1 MVSGKNS
8 IYLIS
13 FSLDIAYFVNISF
26 QCDWRV
32 NLGLKEKVKLI
43 TELTE
48 DISAAT
54 IYYRKK
60 DAMRVA
66 MKNAKT
72 VIDDQDRARKAA
84 VMGGVVASNK
94 ALDVALKQV
103 KVLAPETP
111 AIFFR
116 RRHWLQPGIC
126 QRPSVSCQHS
136 PGCWTWNPGGI
147 KIRELVRIIPYWY
160 FMFQDQAET
169 FDEVVQHSDSPGQCD
184 CCYW

>member
-1 MVSGKNS
+1 M
-8 IYLIS
+8 
-13 FSLDIAYFVNISF
+13 
-26 QCDWRV
+26 
-32 NLGLKEKVKLI
+32 I

-72 VIDDQDRARKAA
+72 VIDDQDRARKAT

-94 ALDVALKQV
+94 ALDGALKQV

-111 AIFFR
+111 TIFFQQ
-116 RRHWLQPGIC
+116 RHWQNLLSQPG
-126 QRPSVSCQHS
+126 
-136 PGCWTWNPGGI
+136 T
-147 KIRELVRIIPYWY
+147 
-160 FMFQDQAET
+160 T
-169 FDEVVQHSDSPGQCD
+169 
-184 CCYW
+184 

>member
-1 MVSGKNS
+1 
-8 IYLIS
+8 
-13 FSLDIAYFVNISF
+13 
-26 QCDWRV
+26 
-32 NLGLKEKVKLI
+32 
-43 TELTE
+43 
-48 DISAAT
+48 
-54 IYYRKK
+54 
-60 DAMRVA
+60 MRVA

-169 FDEVVQHSDSPGQCD
+169 FDDVVQHSDSSGQCDCCQCDWPGQCD
-184 CCYW
+184 CCQCDWGQVVWEGGGGCDGKKRLKMSQRRRYWPRLEQ

>member
-1 MVSGKNS
+1 M
-8 IYLIS
+8 
-13 FSLDIAYFVNISF
+13 
-26 QCDWRV
+26 
-32 NLGLKEKVKLI
+32 I

-66 MKNAKT
+66 MKIAKT

-103 KVLAPETP
+103 KVLAPEP
-111 AIFFR
+111 PVIFFR
-116 RRHWLQPGIC
+116 RRAVATTLEVEDWRWLKSEKLWVG
-126 QRPSVSCQHS
+126 
-136 PGCWTWNPGGI
+136 
-147 KIRELVRIIPYWY
+147 K
-160 FMFQDQAET
+160 
-169 FDEVVQHSDSPGQCD
+169 VQLKAVEKVEPKNTAS
-184 CCYW
+184 Y

>member
-1 MVSGKNS
+1 
-8 IYLIS
+8 
-13 FSLDIAYFVNISF
+13 
-26 QCDWRV
+26 
-32 NLGLKEKVKLI
+32 
-43 TELTE
+43 
-48 DISAAT
+48 
-54 IYYRKK
+54 
-60 DAMRVA
+60 
-66 MKNAKT
+66 
-72 VIDDQDRARKAA
+72 
-84 VMGGVVASNK
+84 MGGVVASNK

-184 CCYW
+184 CSHWWCQVVWEGGGGCDEKAINEPKTAILATFRTITDFFILVYWYDSPYFYLVLLLNCIRHFVIVCFFQR

>member
-1 MVSGKNS
+1 M
-8 IYLIS
+8 
-13 FSLDIAYFVNISF
+13 
-26 QCDWRV
+26 
-32 NLGLKEKVKLI
+32 I

-48 DISAAT
+48 DTSATT

-94 ALDVALKQV
+94 ALDGALKQV

-169 FDEVVQHSDSPGQCD
+169 F
-184 CCYW
+184 

>member
-8 IYLIS
+8 IYFIS
-13 FSLDIAYFVNISF
+13 FNLDIAYFVNISF

-60 DAMRVA
+60 YAVRVA

-72 VIDDQDRARKAA
+72 VIDDQDRAMKAA
-84 VMGGVVASNK
+84 VMGEVFASNK
-94 ALDVALKQV
+94 VLDGALK
-103 KVLAPETP
+103 
-111 AIFFR
+111 
-116 RRHWLQPGIC
+116 
-126 QRPSVSCQHS
+126 
-136 PGCWTWNPGGI
+136 
-147 KIRELVRIIPYWY
+147 
-160 FMFQDQAET
+160 
-169 FDEVVQHSDSPGQCD
+169 
-184 CCYW
+184 